1 MLLGTLLFLAV
12 LSALVIKFGGEAVF
26 LVSNLLFIVVST
38 VLFFFL

>member
-26 LVSNLLFIVVST
+26 MASNILFVIISSI
-38 VLFFFL
+38 LFFLL